1 MKWALH
7 LRSQASESH
16 SGATP
21 QSVTMA
27 RPLRLRILWVVS
39 LGIILLQAGRGFIHG
54 CSSCSKS
61 TSPRTQQSAVKE
73 EVETTAETGIGTDPT
88 GVVSVPTGG
97 VDKSQLLREITSNTP
112 GLTRSTSPRSEGG
125 GVRLLFAPEPH
136 ESVTFALWFGPL
148 PCFQVGTFRYC
159 FCLSQTMVLTGFLLA
174 LAVVV
179 MGPEILMPPRYG

>member
-1 MKWALH
+1 MI
-7 LRSQASESH
+7 
-16 SGATP
+16 T
-21 QSVTMA
+21 
-27 RPLRLRILWVVS
+27 
-39 LGIILLQAGRGFIHG
+39 LQ
-54 CSSCSKS
+54 
-61 TSPRTQQSAVKE
+61 

-148 PCFQVGTFRYC
+148 PCFQAEERSF
-159 FCLSQTMVLTGFLLA
+159 
-174 LAVVV
+174 
-179 MGPEILMPPRYG
+179 PPPRVFTRTTSNHFVWWLVKRVDTAGREMLST

>member
-1 MKWALH
+1 
-7 LRSQASESH
+7 
-16 SGATP
+16 
-21 QSVTMA
+21 MA